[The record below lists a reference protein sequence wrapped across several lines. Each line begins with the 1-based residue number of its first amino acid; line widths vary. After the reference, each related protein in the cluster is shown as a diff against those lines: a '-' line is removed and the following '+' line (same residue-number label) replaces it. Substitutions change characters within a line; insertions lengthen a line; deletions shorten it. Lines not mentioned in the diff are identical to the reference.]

1 MCIELIVFLA
11 MVGSFML
18 GCFAAKLPVSVSMLT
33 ASIVGAL
40 VMMSLTSGMNLMSID
55 ISLQYIVRGAVLVL
69 AVIVDRATRK
79 NR

>member
-1 MCIELIVFLA
+1 MGGVSA
-11 MVGSFML
+11 AGGVGTIT
-18 GCFAAKLPVSVSMLT
+18 G
-33 ASIVGAL
+33 SIVGAL
-40 VMMSLTSGMNLMSID
+40 VMMSLTSGMNLMGID

>member
-1 MCIELIVFLA
+1 MGGVSA
-11 MVGSFML
+11 AGGVGTIT
-18 GCFAAKLPVSVSMLT
+18 G
-33 ASIVGAL
+33 SIVGAL
-40 VMMSLTSGMNLMSID
+40 VMMSLMMSLTSGMNLMGID